1 MAKLLPYSEVAG
13 AAIPLPEG
21 APFVVGRE
29 ARDLPI
35 ADAAVSRE
43 HAILECDDG
52 RWSVRDLGSGNGTTV
67 NGKRVDTQRLKHGDV
82 IAFGPNARFRFFSPP
97 PRPAWYG
104 VWLAMTRTALVAR
117 DPECRPSRI
126 VVGGSPVVVGRGDA
140 VDLRVP
146 YRQVSDVHA
155 RVENRA
161 GRPVVSDSRSQN
173 GTWVNGERVTAA
185 PLWPGDEVAFA
196 DRPFDV
202 VRTARPTTRGLVAGF
217 AVGLLAVVVVGASL
231 WERGETGVAEALW
244 TRQMYEKQAE
254 QSLFDAVSAYERRPP
269 AVEIARA
276 QFDIAI
282 RSLIAADRLRPD
294 VQTPAE
300 IGTAFRAVN
309 GKVEK
314 EMPGRDAFA
323 VLKAL
328 EDREREREREA
339 EAEKARPTP
348 TPPPRGMPVDRVV
361 ERELQKILE
370 EFGIDTSRRQVPPD
384 LLAEVQRLAK
394 WWTTDLRAYTERSRK
409 RAAPVLP
416 MIRAKLAEEHLPEVF
431 AYLPFVES
439 GYRTKAT
446 STAGAQGMWQFMP
459 KTARSYGLRVDDT
472 VDERTDPERA
482 TDAAVRYIGGLLA
495 SFGPNGFMCAVA
507 AYNKGEYGMVSC
519 LKKSKIDWRSQWKF
533 WDMVDKKVSCLKPET
548 VEYVPKFLAASIV
561 MRRPE
566 VFDLEPMPR

>member
-21 APFVVGRE
+21 APFVAGRE

-43 HAILECDDG
+43 HAVLEPDG
-52 RWSVRDLGSGNGTTV
+52 DRWSVRDLGSGNGTTV
-67 NGKRVDTQRLKHGDV
+67 NGKRIETQRLKHGDT
-82 IAFGPNARFRFFSPP
+82 IGFGPHATYRFFDP
-97 PRPAWYG
+97 PRRPFWYG
-104 VWLAMTRTALVAR
+104 AWLALTRTALVAR
-117 DPECRPSRI
+117 DAECQPSRI

-146 YRQVSDVHA
+146 FRQVSDVHA
-155 RVENRA
+155 RIENRA

-202 VRTARPTTRGLVAGF
+202 VRTARPTTRGLVTGF
-217 AVGLLAVVVVGASL
+217 AVVVLLVLGVGASR
-231 WERGETGVAEALW
+231 WERGEAGVAESLW
-244 TRQMYEKQAE
+244 TRQMYEEQAE
-254 QSLFDAVSAYERRPP
+254 QSLLDAVSAYERRPP
-269 AVEIARA
+269 ALEIARA

-282 RSLIAADRLRPD
+282 RSLVAADRLRLD

-300 IGTAFRAVN
+300 IGTAFRAV
-309 GKVEK
+309 GRKVEK

-328 EDREREREREA
+328 EDREKEKAREA
-339 EAEKARPTP
+339 EAAKVKPP
-348 TPPPRGMPVDRVV
+348 PPPPRSMPVDRVV

-370 EFGIDTSRRQVPPD
+370 EFGIDMSRRQVPPD

-394 WWTTDLRAYTERSRK
+394 WWTSDLRGYTERSRK
-409 RAAPVLP
+409 RAAPFLP

-459 KTARSYGLRVDDT
+459 KTARSYGLQVDDS

-519 LKKSKIDWRSQWKF
+519 LKRSKIDWRSQWKF

-566 VFDLEPMPR
+566 VFDLEPMH